1 MRLFSRIAYHGSR
14 TKFDKFD
21 VSFMGTGEGSQVH
34 GWGIYLAEDK
44 SISEEYRDALSDWD
58 VMVVIVDD
66 KGTRKF
72 YVNDGVYDVKDE
84 NGDISENDPYAFIAS
99 IAIPD
104 GEGITSD
111 MQNLLPRI
119 KENMPRY
126 ERNLDYIETHR
137 DTWFGAT
144 AETVET
150 ALHEMLPNIKE
161 IYGKIISK
169 NGMLATV
176 EIPDDLVFAE
186 EDESIDKQP
195 QQVIEA
201 LKQITDE
208 DKDEDDDDF
217 VITAKK
223 YDIPRTPSVKEDI
236 KVIARKYIPSEEF
249 IEKVL
254 ISAIIFL
261 FNTWN
266 SHYYG
271 TPISIDLFS
280 DELKELVSDGRSF
293 DGHIYEV
300 PENVN
305 WKDLSSELFDYVN
318 QYSQTEKI
326 YRWGS
331 FEDFYNY
338 YCELE
343 SPEEISLRLESLGV
357 NGIHYVGEQDGSC
370 YVVFNPEHLKI
381 TNKE

>member
-1 MRLFSRIAYHGSR
+1 MKLFSKIGYHGSG

-34 GWGIYLAEDK
+34 GWGIYIAEDK
-44 SISEEYRDALSDWD
+44 SISEEYRDALS
-58 VMVVIVDD
+58 VLETMIVIVDD
-66 KGTRKF
+66 EGTHEF
-72 YVNDGVYDVKDE
+72 YVHDGVIVKDK
-84 NGDISENDPYAFIAS
+84 NGIIQDDNNPYSLIAY
-99 IAIPD
+99 IATELIPD
-104 GEGITSD
+104 NTVDNID
-111 MQNLLPRI
+111 LMPLL
-119 KENMPRY
+119 KENMSKEPILR
-126 ERNLDYIETHR
+126 
-137 DTWFGAT
+137 
-144 AETVET
+144 
-150 ALHEMLPNIKE
+150 EMLPNIKE
-161 IYGKIISK
+161 IYGKIIEGK
-169 NGMLATV
+169 GMVATV
-176 EIPDDLVFAE
+176 EIPDNLIFAE
-186 EDESIDKQP
+186 EDESIGKQP

-271 TPISIDLFS
+271 TPINIDLFS

-300 PENVN
+300 PENIN
-305 WKDLSSELFDYVN
+305 WKDLASELFDYTN

-331 FEDFYNY
+331 FEDFYSY
-338 YCELE
+338 YSELQ

-357 NGIHYVGEQDGSC
+357 NGIHYVGELDGSC